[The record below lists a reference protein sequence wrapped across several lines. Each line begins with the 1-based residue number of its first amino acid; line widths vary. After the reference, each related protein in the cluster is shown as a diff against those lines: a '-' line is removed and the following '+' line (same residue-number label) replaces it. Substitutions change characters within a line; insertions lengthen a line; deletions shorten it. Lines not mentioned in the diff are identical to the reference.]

1 MGTSVLLAANST
13 PSINDITVQEL
24 QPLLQQAAQLD
35 TTIGA
40 AISLGRLVAVSS
52 GNDLPV
58 IDLSQVEC
66 FHAAESSVA
75 PGFS

>member
-1 MGTSVLLAANST
+1 MYAL
-13 PSINDITVQEL
+13 QEL

-40 AISLGRLVAVSS
+40 AISLGRLVAIPS

-58 IDLSQVEC
+58 IDLSQVQSLLHSPELPAL
-66 FHAAESSVA
+66 HL
-75 PGFS
+75 